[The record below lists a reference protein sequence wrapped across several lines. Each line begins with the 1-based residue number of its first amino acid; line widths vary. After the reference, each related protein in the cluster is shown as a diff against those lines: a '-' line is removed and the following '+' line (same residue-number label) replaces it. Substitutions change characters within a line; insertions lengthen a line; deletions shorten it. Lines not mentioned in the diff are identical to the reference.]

1 MKFGSSS
8 NQVFGSDFWKEEM
21 NTVVD
26 PCPAKGGFVK
36 GRSDPV
42 VGKSGCFWTV
52 LPSQIRV
59 RCPSSS
65 PHIDL

>member
-1 MKFGSSS
+1 MKSGSPS

-21 NTVVD
+21 NTVAD
-26 PCPAKGGFVK
+26 PCPAEGGFVK
-36 GRSDPV
+36 GSSNPV
-42 VGKSGCFWTV
+42 VGKSRCFGMV
-52 LPSQIRV
+52 LPSQIRI